1 MFPTQTVT
9 VTSRDPAPIT
19 PEIKAMLRRKNRLMR
34 DGRAEKAGVIA
45 ARIGKKITAQSRLQ
59 LRGINARTDAKAL
72 WAAVRKLTN
81 AGKSDIVVDGITAQS
96 QMTTRLRRRIATT
109 SSRNAAIFVNH
120 VVDNPWSLSCF

>member
-1 MFPTQTVT
+1 
-9 VTSRDPAPIT
+9 
-19 PEIKAMLRRKNRLMR
+19 MLRRKNRLMR